1 MIRLRKSPVVF
12 NEEEHTYWLGDK
24 QLRGI
29 TSTLIK
35 RAFPDKYSGIPE
47 SVLANAARKGHELHA
62 QIEFHDNFRTE
73 PENIRIAN
81 YERLKEENGLKVVA
95 NEYLVSDEKRYASS
109 IDIVMQNI
117 AEEVCIT
124 DTKTTWN
131 LDKASVAL
139 QLSIYKR
146 LFELQNPGLEV
157 KHAYALWLPNKDETV
172 AELIELPFVDDST
185 LDALFEADI
194 NDKPF
199 TYEPAEAAD
208 VPEWY
213 AALEDEYSK
222 WTARK
227 STAEARLSE
236 IKERLMALM
245 EENGTSQIKSG
256 MYTVSLIPAKET
268 TRFDSALFKKENK
281 DLFDKYQKET
291 VTAAQIRFTTR

>member
-95 NEYLVSDEKRYASS
+95 NEYLVSDEQRYASS

-131 LDKASVAL
+131 LDKASVMGLGLPSTFIKACEDRGVL
-139 QLSIYKR
+139 HRRKDGEKR
-146 LFELQNPGLEV
+146 NCAVYFSRRELQKCVVESKVLDM
-157 KHAYALWLPNKDETV
+157 ASDY
-172 AELIELPFVDDST
+172 T
-185 LDALFEADI
+185 L
-194 NDKPF
+194 
-199 TYEPAEAAD
+199 T
-208 VPEWY
+208 
-213 AALEDEYSK
+213 
-222 WTARK
+222 
-227 STAEARLSE
+227 
-236 IKERLMALM
+236 
-245 EENGTSQIKSG
+245 
-256 MYTVSLIPAKET
+256 
-268 TRFDSALFKKENK
+268 
-281 DLFDKYQKET
+281 
-291 VTAAQIRFTTR
+291 